1 MKAKTTILSP
11 SLEQYEVTE
20 LLGSGATGDVY
31 KAIRYRDNQLV
42 AIKFLKRV
50 DYPSLVHFQRE
61 LWAYREFNNCPLI
74 VNLLDCDL
82 ATDRPYLVLEF
93 CTYGSA
99 REKLDFLVSFPKTTL
114 ALVTHVAAALEE
126 IHQRGCIYRDLKPDN
141 LLLTNDGAGNLVMKL
156 GDTGLIC
163 LPGEFGQF
171 AATRT
176 PAGTL
181 PYMAPELFKDGN
193 RYTRAAEVFALGVTV
208 QELLTGVRPAPGTVI
223 SSGPI
228 EVRTLIQNMIAAEPS
243 ARPTIREVRTELV
256 RAHRLLAR
264 KDKITLTVLCGA
276 LIMLS
281 LAFWLKPKK

>member
-11 SLEQYEVTE
+11 SMEQYEVTE

-50 DYPSLVHFQRE
+50 DYLSLIHFQRE

-99 REKLDFLVSFPKTTL
+99 REKLDFLVSCPKTTL
-114 ALVTHVAAALEE
+114 ALVTHVTAALEE

-141 LLLTNDGAGNLVMKL
+141 LLLTNDGTGNLVMKL

-223 SSGPI
+223 SSGPV

-243 ARPTIREVRTELV
+243 ARPNISEVRTELV

-264 KDKITLTVLCGA
+264 
-276 LIMLS
+276 
-281 LAFWLKPKK
+281 